1 MAMRQ
6 QSRGEPASAGGGD
19 EAGASGRKFR
29 ALVRRD
35 GSVTIPARVRELMK
49 LEDGS
54 EVEFELTFAGL
65 TLRPVHE
72 GRDPEQWWFWTEPWQ
87 QGEQQPSGAS
97 ALAEGRGRYMTGDEL
112 LAHLDALDGA
122 NPPKA

>member
-6 QSRGEPASAGGGD
+6 QSSGEPMSSGGD
-19 EAGASGRKFR
+19 ELRASRPKFR
-29 ALVRRD
+29 ASVRRD
-35 GSVTIPARVRELMK
+35 GSVTIPAWVRELMK
-49 LEDGS
+49 LGGGS
-54 EVEFELTFAGL
+54 EVEFELTLAGL

-87 QGEQQPSGAS
+87 QAEQQPSDGS

-112 LAHLDALDGA
+112 LARLDALDGE